1 MSYETSS
8 EFQIR
13 YLLKS
18 VAVYLL
24 FMRRIASISMLAVV
38 SALSAS
44 AATVLFDFNSSL
56 LPETPAKTVS
66 VTDSGSG
73 FVATLAT
80 ASSSANLGSASSAA
94 SGDWVSSGTSF
105 DTQGLDSFM
114 ENQISFGNSWQT
126 FISGPKG
133 SSLSLTISGLVA
145 GASYQIALVTGCPFE
160 GAGAWNSLVTSNTY
174 GSADPSIGANSQ
186 TIQARTPMNILFL
199 LGKFPSVGG
208 VETVTAILANEFS
221 ARGHAV
227 HVVSFEQVTETP
239 TPALDNRVTLH
250 RLSYPVSSRA
260 NRDALRDILATCR
273 IDVIINQWCLPFHVT
288 RLCRKAMKGLPC
300 RLLAV
305 HHNAPDCNARLEG
318 LRMRMARTGNPV
330 NRAFLRLLLKGC
342 AMATGASLRYV
353 YAHSDRY
360 ILLSDSFHQAFRN
373 ITGLKDTGKLLTI
386 PNPITVENP
395 EFRYDP
401 ALKKKEVLFVGRLEP
416 NQKRVSRVLETW
428 ALLEP
433 RFPDWTL
440 RLVGD
445 GPEKRSLQEFCAE
458 HRLEHV
464 SFEGFQNPAPYYEQ
478 ASLLLL
484 TSEYEGFGL
493 VIVEGMSFGV
503 SPIVYGSFSAA
514 YDLVDHGKDG
524 CILPAASGF
533 QAHRMAEMAAGLMRE
548 PADLHAMAR
557 NAIAKSRKFTRE
569 HIIPQWEKAFRPD
582 AS

>member
-1 MSYETSS
+1 
-8 EFQIR
+8 
-13 YLLKS
+13 
-18 VAVYLL
+18 
-24 FMRRIASISMLAVV
+24 
-38 SALSAS
+38 
-44 AATVLFDFNSSL
+44 
-56 LPETPAKTVS
+56 
-66 VTDSGSG
+66 
-73 FVATLAT
+73 
-80 ASSSANLGSASSAA
+80 
-94 SGDWVSSGTSF
+94 
-105 DTQGLDSFM
+105 
-114 ENQISFGNSWQT
+114 
-126 FISGPKG
+126 
-133 SSLSLTISGLVA
+133 
-145 GASYQIALVTGCPFE
+145 
-160 GAGAWNSLVTSNTY
+160 
-174 GSADPSIGANSQ
+174 
-186 TIQARTPMNILFL
+186 MNILFL

-260 NRDALRDILATCR
+260 NRDALLDILATCR

-548 PADLHAMAR
+548 PADLRAMAR

>member
-1 MSYETSS
+1 
-8 EFQIR
+8 
-13 YLLKS
+13 
-18 VAVYLL
+18 
-24 FMRRIASISMLAVV
+24 
-38 SALSAS
+38 
-44 AATVLFDFNSSL
+44 
-56 LPETPAKTVS
+56 
-66 VTDSGSG
+66 
-73 FVATLAT
+73 
-80 ASSSANLGSASSAA
+80 
-94 SGDWVSSGTSF
+94 
-105 DTQGLDSFM
+105 
-114 ENQISFGNSWQT
+114 
-126 FISGPKG
+126 
-133 SSLSLTISGLVA
+133 
-145 GASYQIALVTGCPFE
+145 
-160 GAGAWNSLVTSNTY
+160 
-174 GSADPSIGANSQ
+174 
-186 TIQARTPMNILFL
+186 MNILFL

-239 TPALDNRVTLH
+239 TPALDNRGTLH

>member
-1 MSYETSS
+1 
-8 EFQIR
+8 
-13 YLLKS
+13 
-18 VAVYLL
+18 
-24 FMRRIASISMLAVV
+24 
-38 SALSAS
+38 
-44 AATVLFDFNSSL
+44 
-56 LPETPAKTVS
+56 
-66 VTDSGSG
+66 
-73 FVATLAT
+73 
-80 ASSSANLGSASSAA
+80 
-94 SGDWVSSGTSF
+94 
-105 DTQGLDSFM
+105 
-114 ENQISFGNSWQT
+114 
-126 FISGPKG
+126 
-133 SSLSLTISGLVA
+133 
-145 GASYQIALVTGCPFE
+145 
-160 GAGAWNSLVTSNTY
+160 
-174 GSADPSIGANSQ
+174 
-186 TIQARTPMNILFL
+186 MNILFL
-199 LGKFPSVGG
+199 LGKFPSIGG

-227 HVVSFEQVTETP
+227 HVVSFEQVTEKP
-239 TPALDNRVTLH
+239 SPALDERVTLH

-260 NRDALRDILATCR
+260 NRNVLRNLLATSR

-288 RLCRKAMKGLPC
+288 RLCRKAMRGLPC

-433 RFPDWTL
+433 CFPDWTL

-445 GPEKRSLQEFCAE
+445 GPEKRSLQEFCEE
-458 HRLEHV
+458 HRLKHV

-478 ASLLLL
+478 ASLLFL
-484 TSEYEGFGL
+484 TSEYE
-493 VIVEGMSFGV
+493 
-503 SPIVYGSFSAA
+503 
-514 YDLVDHGKDG
+514 
-524 CILPAASGF
+524 
-533 QAHRMAEMAAGLMRE
+533 
-548 PADLHAMAR
+548 
-557 NAIAKSRKFTRE
+557 
-569 HIIPQWEKAFRPD
+569 
-582 AS
+582 